1 MYRVLVGLSQKLI
14 IFTDEMHEVEAQ
26 PADVLIIEFLFEK
39 LLSQLFEVLIA
50 VLNTLKTVILI

>member
-1 MYRVLVGLSQKLI
+1 MLAGLSQKLI
-14 IFTDEMHEVEAQ
+14 IFTEEMHEVEAQ